1 MKEEFEEFYNSLK
14 EGRLRFSQ
22 KAYIFLFCILLSTFF
37 WFLSSLSKSYTTQLE
52 IPVKYVSFDEKFVLD
67 QEPPKALVIKVKSN
81 GFELLGEQMTLR
93 KEALQIDLSQ
103 ARQKRKNQFFLLT
116 NQFRPQ
122 IRELLDP
129 DIELLTIQPD
139 SIQLNTQKRIAKK
152 IAVKLQSNYSIKSGF
167 ALRGEPILKPES
179 ILVSGPADYLAS
191 LNEVK
196 TIEVNEKNISDSLQ
210 LRVALEGEDGVK
222 GLHYEQNEIELIIPI
237 EKFTEKSLRLP
248 IQIDSTTL
256 SANLITFPN
265 EVEAIVLVPL
275 SKYKQLDA
283 NMILAKV
290 IYNQES
296 KKNKK
301 LEVQLENVPNYAKL
315 VRISPERVEYII
327 KE

>member
-1 MKEEFEEFYNSLK
+1 VKEEFKEFYNSLK

-67 QEPPKALVIKVKSN
+67 QEPPKALTIKVKSN

-103 ARQKRKNQFFLLT
+103 ARQKRKNHFFLLT

-152 IAVKLQSNYSIKSGF
+152 IAVKLQSNYSIKSGY

-179 ILVSGPADYLAS
+179 ILVSGPADYLATF
-191 LNEVK
+191 NEVK
-196 TIEVNEKNISDSLQ
+196 TIEVNEKNISDSLH
-210 LRVALEGEDGVK
+210 LRVALQGEDGVK
-222 GLHYEQNEIELIIPI
+222 GLQYEQSEVELIIPI

-283 NMILAKV
+283 NMIQAKV

-301 LEVQLENVPNYAKL
+301 LDVQLENVPNYAKL